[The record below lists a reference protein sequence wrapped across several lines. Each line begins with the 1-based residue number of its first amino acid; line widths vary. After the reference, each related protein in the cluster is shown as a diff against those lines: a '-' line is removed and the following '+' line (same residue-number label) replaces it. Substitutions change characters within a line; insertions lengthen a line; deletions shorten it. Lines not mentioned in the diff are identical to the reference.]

1 MTEAAFRIK
10 YSELIEYYQFIE
22 MRLRFLCSDLM
33 ADEERGWF
41 ERLNDY
47 ELDTFGMLM
56 HKLQELQTEKH
67 ITLLTPEDITALN
80 AVRGT
85 RNYWVHQCFGG
96 LDPITFK
103 NGNLNRSVYCQKVL
117 SDLNDAIEW
126 EAKLTE
132 KAYTFK

>member
-10 YSELIEYYQFIE
+10 YCELIEYYQFIE

-33 ADEERGWF
+33 TDEERGWF

-56 HKLQELQTEKH
+56 HKLQELQAEKY

-80 AVRGT
+80 AVRET

-103 NGNLNRSVYCQKVL
+103 RGNLNRSVYGQKVL

-126 EAKLTE
+126 DAKLTE
-132 KAYTFK
+132 KACSLN